1 MTIKSHRIA
10 LVVCALLA
18 ACHHGAD
25 RPGADGETKPR
36 HARHHG
42 RKTPTIGERLPV
54 LALENKLEADP
65 SVADIAVALPPSTP
79 NADWGQPGVTA
90 DKAPGNLELSPKLVP
105 AWQATIGAGST
116 KTRRLAST
124 PVVAGGHVYTIDT
137 LASIHSFDMR
147 SGRLLWARSIARER
161 TPKAVAF
168 GGGVSADG
176 KAVYATSGYGVVQA
190 FAADTG
196 KPLWRTDVGAP
207 LRGSPALSGER
218 LYTVSQDN
226 QIFALDVATGA
237 KVWDVAGTIEQAG
250 LLGVATPAVAG
261 TTIVAGFSSGEL
273 NAFLSANGR
282 TVWQDALSRTG
293 RSTAIASLSDID
305 ASPVIDRDRVFAIGH
320 GGRMVALELTTGTR
334 VWERG
339 FAGLSMPWVAGD
351 WVFALTLK
359 GELVALTRAEGKVRW
374 VRVLPGFRRAKKKV
388 GEIRWYG
395 PVLASD
401 KLWVSG
407 SHGRIGWVN
416 PADGILGDTWP
427 LPGPTY
433 LPPVIAGGMLFALT
447 DKGRLVA
454 FRGAGAKP

>member
-1 MTIKSHRIA
+1 MW
-10 LVVCALLA
+10 
-18 ACHHGAD
+18 
-25 RPGADGETKPR
+25 
-36 HARHHG
+36 
-42 RKTPTIGERLPV
+42 
-54 LALENKLEADP
+54 EA
-65 SVADIAVALPPSTP
+65 
-79 NADWGQPGVTA
+79 G
-90 DKAPGNLELSPKLVP
+90 
-105 AWQATIGAGST
+105 IGAGSS
-116 KTRRLAST
+116 KTRRLAAA

-137 LASIHSFDMR
+137 TASIRAFDAPT
-147 SGRLLWARSIARER
+147 GRLLWDRNIARER

-176 KAVYATSGYGVVQA
+176 TAVYATSGYGIVQA
-190 FAADTG
+190 FAAADG

-207 LRGSPALSGER
+207 LRGAPAIAGDR
-218 LYTVSQDN
+218 LYAISQDN
-226 QIFALDVATGA
+226 QIFALNRVTGA

-273 NAFLSANGR
+273 TAFLSANGR
-282 TVWQDALSRTG
+282 TVWTDALSRTG
-293 RSTAIASLSDID
+293 RSTAINAIADID

-320 GGRMVALELTTGTR
+320 GGRMVSLELTTGTR
-334 VWERG
+334 VWERN

-374 VRVLPGFRRAKKKV
+374 VRVLPGFRKAKKKV
-388 GEIRWYG
+388 GDIRWYG

-401 KLWVSG
+401 RLWVTG
-407 SHGRIGWVN
+407 SHGRMGWVN
-416 PADGILGDTWP
+416 PANGQLGDTLP

-433 LPPVIAGGMLFALT
+433 LPPVIAGDMLFVLT

-454 FRGAGAKP
+454 FRGAAAAAAK

>member
-1 MTIKSHRIA
+1 MKR
-10 LVVCALLA
+10 VVLFALLA
-18 ACHHGAD
+18 LTACHHGKD
-25 RPGADGETKPR
+25 
-36 HARHHG
+36 HAGGKHHG
-42 RKTPTIGERLPV
+42 KKTPTIGERLPV
-54 LALENKLEADP
+54 LALDTKLEADP
-65 SVADIAVALPPSTP
+65 LIADTAVTLPPTQP

-90 DKAPGNLELSPKLVP
+90 EKAPGNLELPVP
-105 AWQATIGAGST
+105 LTRVWEAGIGAGSS
-116 KTRRLAST
+116 KTRRLAAA

-137 LASIHSFDMR
+137 TASIRAFDAPT
-147 SGRLLWARSIARER
+147 GRLLWDRNIARER

-176 KAVYATSGYGVVQA
+176 TAVYATSGYGIVQA
-190 FAADTG
+190 FAAADG

-207 LRGSPALSGER
+207 LRGAPAIAGDR
-218 LYTVSQDN
+218 LYAISQDN
-226 QIFALDVATGA
+226 QIFALNRVTGA

-273 NAFLSANGR
+273 TAFLSANGR
-282 TVWQDALSRTG
+282 TVWTDALSRTG
-293 RSTAIASLSDID
+293 RSTAINAIADID

-320 GGRMVALELTTGTR
+320 GGRMVSLELTTGTR
-334 VWERG
+334 VWERN

-374 VRVLPGFRRAKKKV
+374 VRVLPGFRKAKKKV
-388 GEIRWYG
+388 GDIRWYG

-401 KLWVSG
+401 RLWVTG
-407 SHGRIGWVN
+407 SHGRMGWVN
-416 PADGILGDTWP
+416 PANGQLGDTLP

-433 LPPVIAGGMLFALT
+433 LPPVIAGDMLFVLT

-454 FRGAGAKP
+454 FRGAAAAAAK

>member
-1 MTIKSHRIA
+1 MKSYVYRTALLALIA
-10 LVVCALLA
+10 LA
-18 ACHHGAD
+18 ACHTTKDHAGK
-25 RPGADGETKPR
+25 PGK
-36 HARHHG
+36 HHG
-42 RKTPTIGERLPV
+42 HKTPTMGERLPV
-54 LALENKLEADP
+54 LALDNKIEADP
-65 SVADIAVALPPSTP
+65 ALADTPITLPPSQP

-90 DKAPGNLELSPKLVP
+90 EKAPGNLELSPKLVR
-105 AWQATIGAGST
+105 AWDVSIGAGST
-116 KTRRLAST
+116 STRRLASA

-137 LASIHSFDMR
+137 MADIRAFDMQ
-147 SGRLLWARSIARER
+147 SGRLLWERHIVREH

-168 GGGVSADG
+168 GGGVSADA
-176 KAVYATSGYGVVQA
+176 KAVYATSGYGVTMA
-190 FAADTG
+190 FAAADG

-207 LRGSPALSGER
+207 LRGAPALAGER
-218 LYTVSQDN
+218 LYVISQDN
-226 QIFALDVATGA
+226 QIFSLNAATGA
-237 KVWDVAGTIEQAG
+237 KVWDVAGTPEQAG

-273 NAFLSANGR
+273 TAFLSANGR

-293 RSTAIASLSDID
+293 RSTAINAIADID

-334 VWERG
+334 VWERN

-359 GELVALTRAEGKVRW
+359 GELVALTRAEGKIRW
-374 VRVLPGFRRAKKKV
+374 VHVLPAYRKAKKKV
-388 GEIRWYG
+388 GDIRWYG

-401 KLWVSG
+401 KLWVTG
-407 SHGRIGWVN
+407 SHGRLGWVD
-416 PADGILGDTWP
+416 PANGQLGDTWP

-433 LPPVIAGGMLFALT
+433 LPPVIAGNMLFALT

-454 FRGAGAKP
+454 FRGTSAGAAVK